1 MNKKLTAIF
10 ATMLIALC
18 LAGVSYAMW
27 DKTLYINGTVNT
39 GDVNAIWTSA
49 ANLDPPAPPISLDLN
64 PDFTRKD
71 KDVGSTTVTGVGT
84 QTLTV
89 TINNGYPSYFN
100 DIEIEWKYTGS
111 IPAYF
116 VSITIIPNGF
126 TLATSYGANDGPIW
140 VHVVD
145 GYPIQVH
152 QGDTGAHSFK
162 IHVEQCAA
170 ELATYTFTVK
180 LLFVQWNEYP

>member
-10 ATMLIALC
+10 ATMLIALS

-27 DKTLYINGTVNT
+27 SKTLYINGTVNT

-49 ANLDPPAPPISLDLN
+49 INWDPPGPPPSLDPN
-64 PDFTRKD
+64 PDGTRKD
-71 KDVGSTTVTGVGT
+71 KDVGWTEVSGVGT
-84 QTLTV
+84 QELTV
-89 TINNGYPSYFN
+89 TVHNGYPSYFN
-100 DIEIEWKYTGS
+100 DIEIEWEYTGS

-116 VSITIIPNGF
+116 VSITIIPDGF
-126 TLATSYGANDGPIW
+126 PLASAYGANDGPIW
-140 VHVVD
+140 VHVVN

-152 QGDTGAHSFK
+152 DGDTGAHSFK

-170 ELATYTFTVK
+170 ELATYTFTVE